1 MQYKIRE
8 IRAED
13 DDKICNIIKAV
24 GSEYGAIGDG
34 FGPSD
39 LEVQCMSKHYSG
51 QNNSLYLVAEIN
63 NQLVGGGGIAAF
75 QKSNEICEL
84 RKLFL
89 LPTSRGSGIG
99 KKLTQECLK
108 FAKSKSY
115 KKCYLDTLSNM
126 TSAIA
131 LYESLGFTHLKHP
144 LEETIHGG
152 CDVWML
158 KNLQ

>member
-1 MQYKIRE
+1 MQCKIRE
-8 IRAED
+8 IRTED
-13 DDKICNIIKAV
+13 DNQICHIIKTV
-24 GSEYGAIGDG
+24 GTEYGAIGDG

-39 LEVQCMSKHYSG
+39 LEVHHMSQHYNK

-84 RKLFL
+84 RKIFL
-89 LPTSRGSGIG
+89 LPASRGSGIG
-99 KKLTQECLK
+99 RTLSQKCLE

-115 KKCYLDTLSNM
+115 QKCYLDTLSNM
-126 TSAIA
+126 TSAIT
-131 LYESLGFTHLKHP
+131 LYESLGFIHLTHP
-144 LEETIHGG
+144 LEETIHSG

-158 KNLQ
+158 KEL